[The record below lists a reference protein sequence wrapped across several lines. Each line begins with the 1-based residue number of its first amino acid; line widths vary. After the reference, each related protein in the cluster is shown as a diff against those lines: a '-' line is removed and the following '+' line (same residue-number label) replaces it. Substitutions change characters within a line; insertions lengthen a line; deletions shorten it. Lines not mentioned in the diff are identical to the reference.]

1 MEEAKKKASANPK
14 PVEAKKREIK
24 TVQIRKE

>member
-1 MEEAKKKASANPK
+1 MEEAKKKASVTPK
-14 PVEAKKREIK
+14 QAEKKREIK